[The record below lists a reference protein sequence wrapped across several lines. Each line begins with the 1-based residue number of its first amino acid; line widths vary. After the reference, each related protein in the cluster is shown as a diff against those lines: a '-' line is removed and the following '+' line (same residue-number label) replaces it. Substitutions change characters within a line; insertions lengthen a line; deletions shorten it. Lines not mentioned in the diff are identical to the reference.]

1 MPLDTKVRWKG
12 GTLGFLILTA
22 LVHNVIGSGPKCN
35 KIPPTQVASQ
45 TRGDHGFAVVIAGSP
60 RLYRPGQ
67 VYTVTLEGVR
77 EDEGIKV
84 KFIDFMIVAES
95 NLPSTEVSGLG
106 TFQLMP
112 GDAMTKFSHR
122 CSHAVEA
129 TSALNKEEVSVV
141 WTAPPVGSGCIML
154 KAMVVERNDFWF
166 MDDGALTY
174 HICEDDSPMA
184 TPPVVEP
191 CTACDEAKYEVIFE
205 GLWSRHTHPKDFPRD
220 EWQTQFSHMIGA
232 SHSIDYDLWKY
243 GEIAT
248 PAMALLAENGDT
260 KKLEIDMKSSSHN
273 IRSVIKARGL
283 QQRSNVVGRTFAV
296 FRMDA
301 TKHLLSLISK
311 IIPSPDW
318 IVGVS
323 MENLCLAN
331 GSWVDS
337 RVVDLY
343 PWDAGT
349 NSGLGYH
356 DHGNLTIPRE
366 AIHRITSCNP
376 DNDASPFYDPTCA
389 PVKPVARLH
398 ILKQREYK
406 KQCPGG
412 LLDPASL
419 LNPAWGAPNG
429 PGMDSIS
436 DVYGT
441 GVGPNLGGDHQ
452 EPSYDD
458 YDGNY
463 GDSPRQTSSR
473 PRSSYSSSRD
483 SSLCTVTD
491 WTPWTACSQTC
502 DRGSQSR
509 SRSYPNPTG
518 AQIGNCD
525 VKLLEKRV
533 CNSKR
538 KCKDKTYGGGF
549 DPFFSTD
556 ELVSGYSSPWS
567 RRGLSSQSLTE
578 EQAEPKSYLYEGRR
592 ASPQVGSPSSYSQR
606 SSSVDPYSDPFNQLS
621 GYEKQK
627 GYPPKTNHPSSPK
640 YNPYKEMGYYGYTYG
655 GPPTG
660 SRRQQS
666 SYQEMGDQE
675 TLGEELEQA
684 SPAPQSCETTGWGDW
699 SDCSTACGTG
709 TRTRTRRYVE
719 QQSSSCSA
727 DLLQT
732 SQCEQRTGCIRSTV
746 APKPRRRMTTTR
758 TTSRPST
765 TTSQPRLLR
774 RPTGGRRLP
783 GAMRQVGRRRK
794 MQAGDQECDVAAWTE
809 WSPCSV
815 TCGQGYKIRTRVYTM
830 PFVPNRICDNIR
842 LTQKQ
847 DCRMATCWNSRLYD
861 GHDDS
866 GVRTDDQRVSQG
878 SGDSGPITLTIV
890 EQPRHTFCMLE
901 PAPGAC
907 KVSTEQW
914 FYNATE
920 ATCARFMYSG
930 CGGNKNNFNTEPECL
945 TACHP
950 QHTRR
955 QRFRGLQSQSL
966 TREGFLQDEAPR
978 PEDCLTS
985 PWSDWSACSTSC
997 GRGWLTKERRVVA
1010 GPRNGGKACPR
1021 KLQKKKRCADTVPCP
1036 ASPPAWYQSNW
1047 RMLED
1052 RTVDN

>member
-12 GTLGFLILTA
+12 GTLGILILTA
-22 LVHNVIGSGPKCN
+22 LVHNAVGSGPKCN
-35 KIPPTQVASQ
+35 KIPPTQVASP

-77 EDEGIKV
+77 EDEGVKV
-84 KFIDFMIVAES
+84 KYIDFMIVAES

-106 TFQLMP
+106 TFQLML

-141 WTAPPVGSGCIML
+141 WTAPPIGSGCIML

-406 KQCPGG
+406 KQCPDGH
-412 LLDPASL
+412 LDPASL
-419 LNPAWGAPNG
+419 QNPSWRAPNG
-429 PGMDSIS
+429 PGRDSIS

-441 GVGPNLGGDHQ
+441 GVGPNLGGED
-452 EPSYDD
+452 SYDD
-458 YDGNY
+458 DYGDGNY
-463 GDSPRQTSSR
+463 GDSPRQTS
-473 PRSSYSSSRD
+473 PRSSYSSPRD
-483 SSLCTVTD
+483 SSFCTVTD
-491 WTPWTACSQTC
+491 WTSWTACSQTC

-518 AQIGNCD
+518 AQIHACD
-525 VKLLEKRV
+525 VNLLEKRV

-592 ASPQVGSPSSYSQR
+592 ASPQVGSPSSYSQI
-606 SSSVDPYSDPFNQLS
+606 SSTIDPYSDPFNQLS

-660 SRRQQS
+660 SLRQQS

-675 TLGEELEQA
+675 TLGEDLEEA
-684 SPAPQSCETTGWGDW
+684 SPAPQSCETTAWGDW

-732 SQCEQRTGCIRSTV
+732 GQCEQRTGCIRSTV
-746 APKPRRRMTTTR
+746 APQPRRRMTSTS

-774 RPTGGRRLP
+774 RPTGRRLP

-794 MQAGDQECDVAAWTE
+794 LQAGDRECDVAAWTE

-815 TCGQGYKIRTRVYTM
+815 TCGHGYKIRTRVYTM
-830 PFVPNRICDNIR
+830 PFVPNRSCDNTR
-842 LTQKQ
+842 LTQKE

-866 GVRTDDQRVSQG
+866 GVRTDIRDTSQG
-878 SGDSGPITLTIV
+878 SEDSGPITLTIV

-930 CGGNKNNFNTEPECL
+930 CGGNKNNFNTETECMSS
-945 TACHP
+945 CHP
-950 QHTRR
+950 EHTRR

-978 PEDCLTS
+978 PEDCVTS

-997 GRGWLTKERRVVA
+997 GRGWLTMERRVVA
-1010 GPRNGGKACPR
+1010 GPKNGGKACPR
-1021 KLQKKKRCADTVPCP
+1021 KLLKKNRCADTVPCP

>member
-1 MPLDTKVRWKG
+1 MGVAEWRGGRGNKLRHRALRGKMPLDTKVRWKG
-12 GTLGFLILTA
+12 GTLLILTFA
-22 LVHNVIGSGPKCN
+22 LLLRDVVGSGPKCN
-35 KIPPTQVASQ
+35 KIPPTQAASQ

-77 EDEGIKV
+77 EDEGVKV

-106 TFQLMP
+106 TFQLMT

-129 TSALNKEEVSVV
+129 TSALNKEQVSVV
-141 WTAPPVGSGCIML
+141 WTAPPLGSGCIML

-191 CTACDEAKYEVIFE
+191 CKACDEAKYEVIFE

-243 GEIAT
+243 GEIAS

-376 DNDASPFYDPTCA
+376 DNNASPFYDPTCA

-429 PGMDSIS
+429 AGRDSIS

-441 GVGPNLGGDHQ
+441 GVGPNL
-452 EPSYDD
+452 ESSYDD
-458 YDGNY
+458 DYGDGNY

-473 PRSSYSSSRD
+473 PRTGYSSSRD

-518 AQIGNCD
+518 AQTPHSSVTERAQSSAG
-525 VKLLEKRV
+525 
-533 CNSKR
+533 
-538 KCKDKTYGGGF
+538 
-549 DPFFSTD
+549 PSTSPSAQPGTTSTTWRMT
-556 ELVSGYSSPWS
+556 LSSVRPS
-567 RRGLSSQSLTE
+567 RRRSARMSLKVTPPRRSVPSGPNKS
-578 EQAEPKSYLYEGRR
+578 AHPKRPTSRSTLPRPSVRR
-592 ASPQVGSPSSYSQR
+592 FPR
-606 SSSVDPYSDPFNQLS
+606 SS
-621 GYEKQK
+621 
-627 GYPPKTNHPSSPK
+627 
-640 YNPYKEMGYYGYTYG
+640 
-655 GPPTG
+655 
-660 SRRQQS
+660 
-666 SYQEMGDQE
+666 
-675 TLGEELEQA
+675 
-684 SPAPQSCETTGWGDW
+684 
-699 SDCSTACGTG
+699 
-709 TRTRTRRYVE
+709 
-719 QQSSSCSA
+719 
-727 DLLQT
+727 
-732 SQCEQRTGCIRSTV
+732 
-746 APKPRRRMTTTR
+746 
-758 TTSRPST
+758 
-765 TTSQPRLLR
+765 
-774 RPTGGRRLP
+774 
-783 GAMRQVGRRRK
+783 
-794 MQAGDQECDVAAWTE
+794 AA
-809 WSPCSV
+809 
-815 TCGQGYKIRTRVYTM
+815 
-830 PFVPNRICDNIR
+830 
-842 LTQKQ
+842 
-847 DCRMATCWNSRLYD
+847 
-861 GHDDS
+861 
-866 GVRTDDQRVSQG
+866 
-878 SGDSGPITLTIV
+878 
-890 EQPRHTFCMLE
+890 
-901 PAPGAC
+901 
-907 KVSTEQW
+907 
-914 FYNATE
+914 
-920 ATCARFMYSG
+920 
-930 CGGNKNNFNTEPECL
+930 
-945 TACHP
+945 
-950 QHTRR
+950 
-955 QRFRGLQSQSL
+955 
-966 TREGFLQDEAPR
+966 
-978 PEDCLTS
+978 
-985 PWSDWSACSTSC
+985 
-997 GRGWLTKERRVVA
+997 
-1010 GPRNGGKACPR
+1010 
-1021 KLQKKKRCADTVPCP
+1021 
-1036 ASPPAWYQSNW
+1036 PPAAS
-1047 RMLED
+1047 
-1052 RTVDN
+1052 